1 MPPHLASACPLA
13 DGHDEAFGPSFQVI
27 AEVTLE
33 YADPDVPDQE
43 IEFEFIMDYHQGIC
57 ALSDYNALI
66 SNPQAIC
73 YVAEFMLR
81 TWAFGKFQHLDI
93 EPEPPA
99 EDNSAEDTEPI
110 GRAAMELDAEDDG

>member
-57 ALSDYNALI
+57 ALGWKSVTVAYNAPLI
-66 SNPQAIC
+66 GIILFVMS
-73 YVAEFMLR
+73 
-81 TWAFGKFQHLDI
+81 
-93 EPEPPA
+93 
-99 EDNSAEDTEPI
+99 
-110 GRAAMELDAEDDG
+110 